1 MAVKNAFIR
10 GSVVRFV
17 HLRKDDVN
25 IDMLQDSARLEQ
37 KQVTEEQ
44 LAKQVYPKYN

>member
-1 MAVKNAFIR
+1 MSVKNAFIR

-17 HLRKDDVN
+17 HLSKNDVN
-25 IDMLQDSARLEQ
+25 IEMLQDSARLEQ

-44 LAKQVYPKYN
+44 LAK

>member
-1 MAVKNAFIR
+1 MSVKNAFIR

-17 HLRKDDVN
+17 HLRKEDVN

-37 KQVTEEQ
+37 KQVSEEV
-44 LAKQVYPKYN
+44 ASK